1 METAQLAASIGPV
14 SLPKGG
20 FMNPSVVVSQFG
32 LKPGFRV
39 ADFGSGSGYFTI
51 EMAKIVGGSGF
62 ISAVDILDS
71 SLETIRAKAG
81 LEGLRNI
88 QTIRGNLEIIGGS
101 GLANESQDIVLLA
114 NILFQNENKMAIL
127 KEAKRVLGPG
137 GKLIIIDWEKG
148 SGGVGPPDEY
158 RITKETLISLAT
170 QVGFRLEKEIPAD
183 QYHFGLIFRK

>member
-1 METAQLAASIGPV
+1 MNSVQPGVSVGPV
-14 SLPKGG
+14 SFPKGG
-20 FMNPSVVVSQFG
+20 FLDPAVVVNQFG

-51 EMAKIVGGSGF
+51 EMAKIVGESGF
-62 ISAVDILDS
+62 VSAVDILDS

-88 QTIRGNLEIIGGS
+88 QTIRGNLEIVGGS
-101 GLANESQDIVLLA
+101 GLVDGSQDVVLLA
-114 NILFQNENKMAIL
+114 NVLFQNENKPAIL
-127 KEAKRVLGPG
+127 KEAKRVLRFG
-137 GKLIIIDWEKG
+137 GRLIIIDWEKG
-148 SGGVGPPDEY
+148 IGGMGPPDEY

-170 QVGFRLEKEIPAD
+170 QAGFSFEKEIPAD